1 MTVDQLLNLILTDPS
16 HFLRQRIEHWI
27 RASSRFRAFSETYHD
42 KIRKKLRDARDNQAV
57 EDIAFELQTASLLLR
72 ERRFALEYEP
82 RFVNRTRSPD
92 FTVTFKTHVRLNVE
106 VKRNRVLA
114 RDPVGVDD
122 PVALIKQHEIAK
134 WIGGVCDKL
143 GQMSPDCPNLLVMSA
158 ISSDY
163 RVEELHAALARL
175 RLQAESNLDVVF
187 HVRGFA
193 GAKDWLHQYRQLSA
207 IMIRPDPAA
216 TAALPTILWFNSL
229 AKHPVPDDLRSVL
242 RRLTLAA

>member
-1 MTVDQLLNLILTDPS
+1 MTVDQILNHILADPS
-16 HFLRQRIEHWI
+16 HLLRQRIETWI
-27 RASSRFRAFSETYHD
+27 RASSRFRAFTETYHG
-42 KIRKKLRDARDNQAV
+42 KIRKKLRDAGDSEAI
-57 EDIAFELQTASLLLR
+57 EDIAFELQTAYLLLH
-72 ERRFALEYEP
+72 ERRFELEYEP

-106 VKRNRVLA
+106 VKRSRVPT
-114 RDPVGVDD
+114 REPVGVDD
-122 PVALIKQHEIAK
+122 PVALMKQHEVAK

-158 ISSDY
+158 ISSYY

-175 RLQAESNLDVVF
+175 RLQAESNVDEVF
-187 HVRGFA
+187 RARGFA